1 MNGQMQQ
8 PPQKPTVNW
17 NNVIWVLVIWMA
29 VAYLFQAMFPGTAPQ
44 TLTYT
49 KFRDMV
55 RQGEIAAVTIRG
67 NVIRGELA
75 NAEARAA
82 SGPAGG
88 ALPAGERSSAARR
101 KDPTIF
107 QTVKPD
113 VMEPDLIGFLEKHG
127 VAITAESQERSF
139 VETLAITL
147 LPWLLIIGFFVYT
160 SRKFRERMGGGGGP
174 FAFAKSQAKR
184 FKPTASQTSYEDV
197 AGLENAKRELQEIVA
212 YLKDPSRFQKLGA
225 ALPKGILLVGPPGVG
240 KTLLAQAT
248 AGEAEVPFFS
258 ISGSEFIEMFVGVG
272 ASRVRDMFAKAKKE
286 APAVIFIDELDS
298 IGRARGTGL
307 GGGHDEREQTLNQ
320 ILAEMD
326 GFDANESVIVLSA
339 TNRPDV
345 LDPALVRPGRFDR
358 RIHLDMPRKSARR
371 KILETHTRGM
381 PIAEDV
387 NLARFAERTAGF
399 SGADL
404 KNLVNEAAL
413 MAARRDRRQVTAED
427 FEQARDKIIMG
438 IERDEVLTDEEKERI
453 AYHEAGHALMAAMT
467 PNADPLQKVSIIPR
481 GGSLGATEQ
490 TPEKERYTMQKP
502 YLLDRIAIMLAGRAA
517 EKVKYGDVSTG
528 AGDDLKKATQLA
540 RNMVCQWGMSDELG
554 PVAFRK
560 GETHPF
566 LGRELAEDR
575 DYSEY
580 TARVIDEE
588 VKHIT
593 LDMEKKAYK
602 ALNGQPALLE
612 ALAAALLEHET
623 LSRKEID
630 AVLQEAGMTH

>member
-1 MNGQMQQ
+1 MNGQMQT
-8 PPQKPTVNW
+8 PSQKPTINW

-29 VAYLFQAMFPGTAPQ
+29 VAYLFQALFPGTAPQ
-44 TLTYT
+44 SLTYT
-49 KFRDMV
+49 QFRDMV
-55 RQGEIAAVTIRG
+55 RQGEIDAVTMRG

-75 NAEARAA
+75 NATAGDA
-82 SGPAGG
+82 SDPVDGPR
-88 ALPAGERSSAARR
+88 PAGERSSESRG
-101 KDPTIF
+101 KDSPVIQTI
-107 QTVKPD
+107 KPD
-113 VMEPDLIGFLEKHG
+113 VMEPDLVGFLEKHG

-139 VETLAITL
+139 IETLAITL

-184 FKPTASQTSYEDV
+184 FKPTESQTTFADV
-197 AGLENAKRELQEIVA
+197 AGLKNAKRELQEIVG
-212 YLKDPSRFQKLGA
+212 YLKDPSQFQKLGA
-225 ALPKGILLVGPPGVG
+225 ELPKGILLVGPPGVG

-248 AGEAEVPFFS
+248 AGEADVPFFS

-358 RIHLDMPRKSARR
+358 RISLDVPRKRARR
-371 KILETHTRGM
+371 QILETHTREI
-381 PIAEDV
+381 P
-387 NLARFAERTAGF
+387 LAKGVDLERFAERTAGF

-413 MAARRDRRQVTAED
+413 MAARRNRSQVTAED

-502 YLLDRIAIMLAGRAA
+502 YLLDRIAILLSGRAA
-517 EKVKYGDVSTG
+517 EKVKFGDVSTG

-540 RNMVCQWGMSDELG
+540 RNMVCQWGMSDKLG
-554 PVAFRK
+554 PVAFKR

-566 LGRELAEDR
+566 LGRELAEER

-593 LDMEKKAYK
+593 LDMEKKACE
-602 ALNGQPALLE
+602 ALNAEQGLLD
-612 ALAAALLEHET
+612 ALAASLLEHET

-630 AVLQEAGMTH
+630 AILREADMTD